1 MAIPQ
6 EALEGLICAFE
17 GYLRPL
23 NDGTDRVRPYLDPV
37 GIPTIGWG
45 SIWRMDGS
53 RVTMADPP
61 ISRAHAMDLMQRE
74 VRLKCE
80 PAVDRLISTRLHP
93 LSRGALASFCYNLG
107 GGALQASALRKAIN
121 ARRWEDVPA
130 EFAKWRMAGGRILPG
145 LVRRR
150 KAESDLFMRGV
161 AELEMESARASSSWG
176 SIFKAAA

>member
-1 MAIPQ
+1 MICDEAIR
-6 EALEGLICAFE
+6 LIEEFE
-17 GYLRPL
+17 GCLRLVGPDL
-23 NDGTDRVRPYLDPV
+23 YGPYRDPV
-37 GIPTIGWG
+37 GIWTLGIG
-45 SIWRMDGS
+45 SIWYLDGR
-53 RVTMADPP
+53 RVSADSQP
-61 ISRAHAMDLMQRE
+61 ISKARCYELMHRE
-74 VRLKCE
+74 LRQSCE
-80 PAVDRLISTRLHP
+80 PAIDRLITVRLHP

-176 SIFKAAA
+176 SIFKQAA